1 LARRTL
7 RVRLLAFVIGSV
19 LFVVALELASFVL
32 FYAAAGRRFSY
43 AAIAREEAAEVAAWT
58 PPTAQATPP
67 PTPTVAAAPQTT
79 QTPAVEGRPESTLV
93 DLVPHPFMGFV
104 YNPEDPR
111 LLAAQGGG
119 ALPLTEHGFF
129 DLQAP
134 PGGGEELSVAVFGG
148 SVAVYFWFEAREAM
162 TRVLQA
168 DPRLRNRRV
177 YVRCFALG
185 GFKQPQMLGALAY
198 LMALGERFDVVVEL
212 DGFNDV
218 ALSSFVNKNRGIFP
232 AYPRDW
238 DGLVAQA
245 PDLERQRTIGKV
257 AFLQEWRARVARG
270 FAKRPFSWSVTG
282 GLVWKSIDR
291 FFGGEL
297 ARDREALT
305 RSSGGGNRYRERGPV
320 RRYGSDQER
329 LADIVRLWGLSS
341 VQMSHLCAG
350 AATRYY
356 HFLQPNQ
363 YLPGSKPMSE
373 AEKAVAYRANHLYR
387 PAVEA
392 GYPLLQ
398 AEGARLRGLG
408 VDFHDLS
415 GLYAGISEPLYIDD
429 CCHVNAR
436 GNALMGEAVGKAIVA
451 GWRR

>member
-1 LARRTL
+1 MDLARRAL
-7 RVRLLAFVIGSV
+7 RVRILAFAIGFV

-43 AAIAREEAAEVAAWT
+43 AAIAREKAAEMAAWT
-58 PPTAQATPP
+58 PPPTQATPP
-67 PTPTVAAAPQTT
+67 PGPTAAA
-79 QTPAVEGRPESTLV
+79 TPPTAAVEGRPDRTPV
-93 DLVPHPFMGFV
+93 DLVPHPFMGFT
-104 YNPEDPR
+104 YNPEDSR
-111 LLAAQGGG
+111 LLAAQGRG

-129 DLQAP
+129 SLQAP
-134 PGGGEELSVAVFGG
+134 PGGEEELSVAVFGG
-148 SVAVYFWFEAREAM
+148 SVAAYFWFEAREAM
-162 TRVLQA
+162 TRVIQA

-177 YVRCFALG
+177 RVHSFALG

-218 ALSSFVNKNRGIFP
+218 ALSFFGNKLKGIFP

-238 DGLVAQA
+238 DGLVGQA
-245 PDLERQRTIGKV
+245 PDLEQQRRIGKV

-270 FAKRPFSWSVTG
+270 FARRPFSWSVTA

-297 ARDREALT
+297 ARDREALA
-305 RSSGGGNRYRERGPV
+305 RASGGDIRYRERGPL

-329 LADIVRLWGLSS
+329 LADIARLWGLSS
-341 VQMSHLCAG
+341 LQMSRLCAG
-350 AATRYY
+350 AGTRYY

-373 AEKAVAYRANHLYR
+373 AEKAVAFRADHGYRS
-387 PAVEA
+387 PVEA
-392 GYPLLQ
+392 GYPLLR

-415 GLYAGISEPLYIDD
+415 QIYAGVAEPLYIDD
-429 CCHVNAR
+429 CCHVNAK

-451 GWRR
+451 GWR